1 MGLVNLDSFCMRVL
15 FVCLLGVPLLVKAY
29 HGIILHPRITYV
41 IPVFYPCRRFALQFP
56 IDGT

>member
-1 MGLVNLDSFCMRVL
+1 MRVL